1 MNKVLKGLIWFAI
14 AVLGPWAFA
23 SIATHCDESINA
35 IWFVV
40 AAACV
45 YLIAFRCYSAW
56 ICAKV
61 LTLDAMRATPAE
73 RFNNGRDFVP
83 TNKWVVFASR
93 RSPAPDP

>member
-14 AVLGPWAFA
+14 AVLGAWAFA
-23 SIATHCDESINA
+23 SIATHRDESINA

-56 ICAKV
+56 I
-61 LTLDAMRATPAE
+61 
-73 RFNNGRDFVP
+73 
-83 TNKWVVFASR
+83 
-93 RSPAPDP
+93 SPRY